1 MTTNDEKIA
10 TAFKKMSIALDLESG
25 RHGSFAANI
34 GTAWIS
40 ADQNNRE
47 KLELAFSEIF
57 KKGENK

>member
-1 MTTNDEKIA
+1 MTTHDEKA
-10 TAFKKMSIALDLESG
+10 AMAFKKMSIALDLESG

-47 KLELAFSEIF
+47 KLELAFPEVF
-57 KKGENK
+57 EKGSF